1 MEIQYTYRSI
11 ITFDDTKS
19 YWGVGSVE
27 SFGIGL
33 STTSHIGT
41 FTNTSD
47 LDILGPIFVVA
58 AMTDKSIKS
67 ASKMNKIISEHQIPV
82 NTFFFI
88 PSSAQARWYMSS
100 TDGNFWAS
108 LPTFTL
114 LAGKTYDGYY
124 IPLSALPP
132 FSSRSEIGAVTPS
145 YETIHYSDFFYLS
158 AAYFDPNI
166 DSFANRVT
174 NGKKVLLMSGDDAS
188 STNTRVRNASSFKT
202 FNSMLYD
209 EAEKTGIGATPK
221 LNIQMKSLNEKT
233 QNGVT
238 FYIPE
243 FVLSTTIPDKST
255 IGLNDVNL
263 SLVGRHG
270 VDTVGNSGFTNNKDI
285 SQDSITTEL
294 DIPTDLKSITINKD
308 VRVVSSIDYLSGGV
322 KRVNM
327 YVPM

>member
-1 MEIQYTYRSI
+1 MKIQYTYRSI
-11 ITFDDTKS
+11 ITFGDTKS

-47 LDILGPIFVVA
+47 SNILGPIFVVA

-67 ASKMNKIISEHQIPV
+67 VSKMNKIISEHKIPV
-82 NTFFFI
+82 NAFFFI
-88 PSSAQARWYMSS
+88 PSSAQSRWYMSS

-158 AAYFDPNI
+158 AAYFDSKM
-166 DSFANRVT
+166 DSFANRVA

-202 FNSMLYD
+202 FNNMLYD
-209 EAEKTGIGATPK
+209 EAEKTGSGATPK
-221 LNIQMKSLNEKT
+221 LNIQIKSLNKKT

-243 FVLSTTIPDKST
+243 FTLSTNIPNKSK
-255 IGLNDVNL
+255 IGLNDANL
-263 SLVGRHG
+263 SLVSRHG
-270 VDTVGNSGFTNNKDI
+270 VDTIGNSGFTNNKDI
-285 SQDSITTEL
+285 SQDSITTKL
-294 DIPTDLKSITINKD
+294 HIPTDLKSITINKE

-327 YVPM
+327 YVTM

>member
-1 MEIQYTYRSI
+1 MKIQYTYRSI
-11 ITFDDTKS
+11 VVLGDTNS
-19 YWGVGSVE
+19 YWGTGDIE

-33 STTSHIGT
+33 STVSRIGT

-47 LDILGPIFVVA
+47 LSLLGPIFVVA

-67 ASKMNKIISEHQIPV
+67 VSKMNKIISEHQIPV
-82 NTFFFI
+82 NAFFFI
-88 PSSAQARWYMSS
+88 PSSAQASWYMSS

-108 LPTFTL
+108 LPKFTL

-132 FSSRSEIGAVTPS
+132 FSSRAEIGAVTPS
-145 YETIHYSDFFYLS
+145 YETVHYSDFFYLS
-158 AAYFDPNI
+158 AAYFNSKMDF
-166 DSFANRVT
+166 FADRVT
-174 NGKKVLLMSGDDAS
+174 NGKKVISMSGDDAS
-188 STNTRVRNASSFKT
+188 SRNTRVRNASSFKT
-202 FNSMLYD
+202 FNNMLYD
-209 EAEKTGIGATPK
+209 EAEKNGSGSTPK
-221 LNIQMKSLNEKT
+221 LNVQIKSLNEKT

-238 FYIPE
+238 FSIPE
-243 FVLSTTIPDKST
+243 FILSTTIPDKSK